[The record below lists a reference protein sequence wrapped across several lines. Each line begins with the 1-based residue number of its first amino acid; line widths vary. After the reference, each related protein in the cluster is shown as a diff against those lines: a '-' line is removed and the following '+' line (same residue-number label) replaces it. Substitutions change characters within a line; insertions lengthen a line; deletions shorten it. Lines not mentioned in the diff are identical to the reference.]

1 MSHPLAGTGGK
12 PLIGRETSTQHFVGR
27 VIIELF
33 EGSGILSDANGLLF
47 IISPGLDANIDSEEL
62 LKRIAA
68 ALPLRIPKLA
78 ADFERQRKLEQ
89 EMAGPN
95 PPYSKTDPIRIDSW
109 KEESF

>member
-1 MSHPLAGTGGK
+1 MSSPLAGTGGK
-12 PLIGRETSTQHFVGR
+12 PLIGVETPDSHFVGR

-33 EGSGILSDANGLLF
+33 EGPYITSDTNGLHLS
-47 IISPGLDANIDSEEL
+47 ISPGLESDIDSEEL

-78 ADFERQRKLEQ
+78 AGFERQRKLEQ

-109 KEESF
+109 KEGE